1 MKTTWLHSMVQG
13 DATQYYRKR
22 NGIMV
27 EHMVRPANFDMRY
40 NHFHQEYEIYLLL
53 RGRRQMFFE
62 NRAYEAQAGNLILVD
77 SGQIHMSHSI
87 VGDPETEYERVIL
100 YVDRDI
106 VEKVDKMFPELKIGA
121 FFHKHYGIYELT
133 PKQTANTRRLFL
145 QIMEELDKAE
155 PMSQTA
161 ILSELILGFIY
172 FRRSNQQV
180 ACLNDVQEGK
190 ASGGKF
196 DAVYQIS
203 DYISD
208 HFQERLSLDSLAE
221 QFYISKYY
229 LSRSFH
235 EVTGF
240 GIKEWDWPQGI
251 GLYGLLKIAKMQD
264 SEEYCTF
271 LHDWFKENIAQG
283 LPSRNINTTTPLLTL
298 CELNEI
304 YHDPE
309 FEALCLDW
317 AKWLMECIPRTR
329 EGGFQH
335 VTSANGDR
343 QGVRLNESEMWI
355 DTLFMTVL
363 FLNRMGQKY
372 GKQEWI
378 DESIK
383 QVLMHIK
390 YLYDTHTGLFFH
402 GWSFNRMDNFGGVFW
417 CRGNSWFTLGI
428 LDYLDMFK
436 GTLNQGVKTFILDT
450 YKAQVRALRDL
461 QGEDGL
467 WHTVLDDSTSY
478 EETSGSAA
486 ITAGILKGIRM
497 GILDD
502 SYLPC
507 AKKAIRAIL
516 KNIDTDGTVL
526 KVSGGTGMGYDRDHY
541 KNILIAPMAYGQ
553 SLTILA
559 LVEALETF
567 E

>member
-77 SGQIHMSHSI
+77 SGQIHTSHSI

-240 GIKEWDWPQGI
+240 GINEYINILRVKKAQS
-251 GLYGLLKIAKMQD
+251 LL
-264 SEEYCTF
+264 E
-271 LHDWFKENIAQG
+271 
-283 LPSRNINTTTPLLTL
+283 TTTLSVS
-298 CELNEI
+298 EI
-304 YHDPE
+304 ASRTG
-309 FEALCLDW
+309 FESITYLGRVF
-317 AKWLMECIPRTR
+317 KKY
-329 EGGFQH
+329 QH
-335 VTSANGDR
+335 VTP
-343 QGVRLNESEMWI
+343 
-355 DTLFMTVL
+355 
-363 FLNRMGQKY
+363 
-372 GKQEWI
+372 
-378 DESIK
+378 
-383 QVLMHIK
+383 
-390 YLYDTHTGLFFH
+390 
-402 GWSFNRMDNFGGVFW
+402 
-417 CRGNSWFTLGI
+417 
-428 LDYLDMFK
+428 
-436 GTLNQGVKTFILDT
+436 
-450 YKAQVRALRDL
+450 AQYR
-461 QGEDGL
+461 
-467 WHTVLDDSTSY
+467 
-478 EETSGSAA
+478 
-486 ITAGILKGIRM
+486 K
-497 GILDD
+497 
-502 SYLPC
+502 
-507 AKKAIRAIL
+507 
-516 KNIDTDGTVL
+516 
-526 KVSGGTGMGYDRDHY
+526 
-541 KNILIAPMAYGQ
+541 
-553 SLTILA
+553 SLTSTA
-559 LVEALETF
+559 EKNNTNT
-567 E
+567 

>member
-1 MKTTWLHSMVQG
+1 METTWLHSMVQG

-87 VGDPETEYERVIL
+87 VGDPESEYERVIL

-161 ILSELILGFIY
+161 ILSELILGFIH

-208 HFQERLSLDSLAE
+208 HFQEKLSLDSLAE

-240 GIKEWDWPQGI
+240 GINEYVNILRVKKAQS
-251 GLYGLLKIAKMQD
+251 LL
-264 SEEYCTF
+264 E
-271 LHDWFKENIAQG
+271 
-283 LPSRNINTTTPLLTL
+283 TTTLSVS
-298 CELNEI
+298 EI
-304 YHDPE
+304 ASRTG
-309 FEALCLDW
+309 FESITYLGRVF
-317 AKWLMECIPRTR
+317 KKY
-329 EGGFQH
+329 QH
-335 VTSANGDR
+335 VTP
-343 QGVRLNESEMWI
+343 
-355 DTLFMTVL
+355 
-363 FLNRMGQKY
+363 
-372 GKQEWI
+372 
-378 DESIK
+378 
-383 QVLMHIK
+383 
-390 YLYDTHTGLFFH
+390 
-402 GWSFNRMDNFGGVFW
+402 
-417 CRGNSWFTLGI
+417 
-428 LDYLDMFK
+428 
-436 GTLNQGVKTFILDT
+436 
-450 YKAQVRALRDL
+450 AQYR
-461 QGEDGL
+461 
-467 WHTVLDDSTSY
+467 
-478 EETSGSAA
+478 
-486 ITAGILKGIRM
+486 K
-497 GILDD
+497 
-502 SYLPC
+502 
-507 AKKAIRAIL
+507 
-516 KNIDTDGTVL
+516 
-526 KVSGGTGMGYDRDHY
+526 
-541 KNILIAPMAYGQ
+541 
-553 SLTILA
+553 SLTSTA
-559 LVEALETF
+559 EKNNTNT
-567 E
+567 